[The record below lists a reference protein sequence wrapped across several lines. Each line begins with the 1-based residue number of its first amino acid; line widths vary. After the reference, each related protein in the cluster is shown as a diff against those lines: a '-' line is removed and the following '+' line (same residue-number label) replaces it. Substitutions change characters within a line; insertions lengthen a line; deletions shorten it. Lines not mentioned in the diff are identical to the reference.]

1 MAASSSSSQ
10 TQISGADRADP
21 HTGGASDRTNPNG
34 KGPQDGE
41 HKPST
46 LTQAVH
52 AGEKR
57 YLSHNSVTV
66 PIVQTSTFT
75 FEDTASLITYMQEH
89 MFWEVP
95 EREEYGRYGNPTV
108 RAVEAKLAALDHAED
123 ALVLSS
129 GMAAITTTLFILLSQ
144 GDHFV
149 MTEDCYRRTRGFCS
163 TFLTRFGVTCTIVAP
178 GDYDAL
184 EAAIQ
189 PQTRLIFSESPTNP
203 FLRCLDYARLVEIA
217 KRHRLR
223 TIIDTT
229 FATPCNV
236 RPLEYGVDLVIHSVT
251 KYLAGHND
259 LLAGCVTGSFDIT
272 TALRQSQGI
281 LGAVIDPHCAYLIL
295 RGLKTLGLRMRQHNE
310 SGLRIARFLEDH
322 PRIRRVWYPGLE
334 SHPDHE
340 VATRTMSGFGGVVSF
355 EVEADGPT
363 TSRFIDACKIPRIGP
378 SLGGVESLIEQPWLV
393 SYYDTDR
400 EDRLALGIKDEL
412 VRLSVGIEDTDDLLA
427 DFDQALAN
435 M

>member
-1 MAASSSSSQ
+1 MAASN
-10 TQISGADRADP
+10 TTPTHTPAADSADP
-21 HTGGASDRTNPNG
+21 DTGAASQRAGANG
-34 KGPQDGE
+34 SSPQAGAR
-41 HKPST
+41 PLSP

-57 YLSHNSVTV
+57 YLSHDSLTV
-66 PIVQTSTFT
+66 PIVQTSTYT
-75 FEDTASLITYMQEH
+75 FEDTAKLIDYMEEH
-89 MFWEVP
+89 MFWDVP

-108 RAVEAKLAALDHAED
+108 RAAESKLAALDRAED

-149 MTEDCYRRTRGFCS
+149 MTEDCYRRTRGFCN
-163 TFLTRFGVTCTIVAP
+163 TFLTRFGVMCTVVAP

-184 EAAIQ
+184 EAAIR
-189 PQTRLIFSESPTNP
+189 PETKLIFSESPTNP
-203 FLRCLDYARLVEIA
+203 FLRCLDYPRLVDIA
-217 KRHRLR
+217 RRHGLR
-223 TIIDTT
+223 TVVDTT
-229 FATPCNV
+229 FATPCNA
-236 RPLEYGVDLVIHSVT
+236 RPLEHGVDLVIHSVT

-259 LLAGCVTGSFDIT
+259 LLAGCVTGNFNIT
-272 TALRQSQGI
+272 TALRQSQGV
-281 LGAVIDPHCAYLIL
+281 LGAVLDPHCAYLIL

-322 PRIRRVWYPGLE
+322 PKIRRVWYPGLE

-340 VATRTMSGFGGVVSF
+340 VATRTMSGFGGVISF

-363 TSRFIDACKIPRIGP
+363 TSRFIDACSIPRIGP
-378 SLGGVESLIEQPWLV
+378 SLGGVESLIEQPAIV
-393 SYYDTDR
+393 SYFDTD
-400 EDRLALGIKDEL
+400 EEVRLALGIKDEL

-427 DFDQALAN
+427 DFDQALAGI
-435 M
+435 

>member
-1 MAASSSSSQ
+1 MATSSTTR
-10 TQISGADRADP
+10 TQNSGAAGADP
-21 HTGGASDRTNPNG
+21 RSDGASGPAGPNG
-34 KGPQDGE
+34 QGPE
-41 HKPST
+41 AESPTLSS

-57 YLSHNSVTV
+57 YLSHDSLTV

-75 FEDTASLITYMQEH
+75 FEDTASLINFMEEH

-108 RAVEAKLAALDHAED
+108 RAVEAKLAALDGAED

-129 GMAAITTTLFILLSQ
+129 GMAAITSTLFILLSQ

-149 MTEDCYRRTRGFCS
+149 LTEDCYRRTRGFCN
-163 TFLTRFGVTCTIVAP
+163 TFLTRFGITCTTVAP

-184 EAAIQ
+184 EAAIR
-189 PQTRLIFSESPTNP
+189 PETRLIFSESPTNP
-203 FLRCLDYARLVEIA
+203 FLRCLDYARLVDIA
-217 KRHRLR
+217 KRHGLR

-229 FATPCNV
+229 FGTPCNI

-259 LLAGCVTGSFDIT
+259 LLAGCITGSFDIT

-281 LGAVIDPHCAYLIL
+281 LGAVVDPHCAYLIL
-295 RGLKTLGLRMRQHNE
+295 RGLKTLGLRMRQHNQ
-310 SGLRIARFLEDH
+310 SGLRIARYLEDH

-340 VATRTMSGFGGVVSF
+340 IAKRTMSGFGGVISF
-355 EVEADGPT
+355 EVEVDGPA
-363 TSRFIDACKIPRIGP
+363 TSRFIDACRIPRIGP
-378 SLGGVESLIEQPWLV
+378 SLGGVESLIEQPALV
-393 SYYDTDR
+393 SYFDTDP
-400 EDRLALGIKDEL
+400 EIRLALGISDEL

-427 DFDQALAN
+427 DFEQALAQ

>member
-1 MAASSSSSQ
+1 MAATSSTQSQ
-10 TQISGADRADP
+10 TSGVDGADP
-21 HTGGASDRTNPNG
+21 HTDGLSQPADSNG
-34 KGPQDGE
+34 KGPQAGT
-41 HKPST
+41 HNPSP

-57 YLSHNSVTV
+57 YLSHDSLTV
-66 PIVQTSTFT
+66 PIVQTSTYT
-75 FEDTASLITYMQEH
+75 FEDTASLIDYMEEH

-108 RAVEAKLAALDHAED
+108 RAVEAKLAALDGADD

-149 MTEDCYRRTRGFCS
+149 MTEDCYRRTRGFCN

-189 PQTRLIFSESPTNP
+189 PETRLIFSESPTNP

-217 KRHRLR
+217 KRHGLR
-223 TIIDTT
+223 TIVDTT
-229 FATPCNV
+229 FATPCNA

-259 LLAGCVTGSFDIT
+259 LLAGCVTGSYDIT
-272 TALRQSQGI
+272 TALRQSQGV
-281 LGAVIDPHCAYLIL
+281 LGAVLDPHCAYLIL

-340 VATRTMSGFGGVVSF
+340 VATRTMSGFGGVISF

-363 TSRFIDACKIPRIGP
+363 TSRFIDACQIPRIGP
-378 SLGGVESLIEQPWLV
+378 SLGGVESLIEQPALV
-393 SYYDTDR
+393 SYYDTDPEIR
-400 EDRLALGIKDEL
+400 QSLGISDEL
-412 VRLSVGIEDTDDLLA
+412 VRLSVGIEDTDDLLT
-427 DFDQALAN
+427 DFDQALAK

>member
-1 MAASSSSSQ
+1 MTASSTTKIQPTGTPSVEP
-10 TQISGADRADP
+10 GAV
-21 HTGGASDRTNPNG
+21 GASDPADANG
-34 KGPQDGE
+34 KGPQAR
-41 HKPST
+41 KSTPSA

-57 YLSHNSVTV
+57 YLSHDSLTV
-66 PIVQTSTFT
+66 PIVQTSTYT
-75 FEDTASLITYMQEH
+75 FEDTASLIEYMEEH

-108 RAVEAKLAALDHAED
+108 RAVEAKLAALDGADD

-149 MTEDCYRRTRGFCS
+149 MTEDCYRRTRGFCN
-163 TFLTRFGVTCTIVAP
+163 TFLTRFGVTCTVVAP
-178 GDYDAL
+178 GDYDGL

-189 PQTRLIFSESPTNP
+189 PETRLIFSESPTNP
-203 FLRCLDYARLVEIA
+203 FLRCLDYARVVEIA
-217 KRHRLR
+217 KRHGLR

-229 FATPCNV
+229 FATPCNA

-259 LLAGCVTGSFDIT
+259 LLAGCVTGNYDIT

-281 LGAVIDPHCAYLIL
+281 LGAVLDPHCAYLIL
-295 RGLKTLGLRMRQHNE
+295 RGLKTLGLRMRQHNQ
-310 SGLRIARFLEDH
+310 SGLRIARFLEEH

-334 SHPDHE
+334 SHPDYE
-340 VATRTMSGFGGVVSF
+340 VAKRTMSGFGGVISF

-363 TSRFIDACKIPRIGP
+363 TSRFIDACCIPRIGP
-378 SLGGVESLIEQPWLV
+378 SLGGVESLIEQPALI
-393 SYYDTDR
+393 SYYDTDPEVR
-400 EDRLALGIKDEL
+400 QGLGISDEL
-412 VRLSVGIEDTDDLLA
+412 VRLSVGIEDTDDLLT
-427 DFDQALAN
+427 DFDQALAK